1 MIVSPARSYRA
12 GSWGRLGKPGR
23 RCDILF
29 FLALKYALFAG
40 LDAMIDLKK
49 APPELFANVLE
60 TNLQGIGP
68 SRKLY
73 GHFAEAVRLRLGAEC
88 AWAVGEDG
96 EILVLRGDSGLCDV
110 PRTAA
115 YLRDERLAA
124 SRSSVVARVVVHGRA
139 VAAVGAAR
147 KEGRDF
153 GQSARRTLDRLC
165 GVLAQELARREEQ
178 RLARVLDRIRS
189 KITSELR
196 PIDLAYQILDG
207 LHQLVDYDH
216 SSAFLTWE
224 ASTGMF
230 RIEAEKISWMKGKSS
245 FVGHEIHVPREMVEE
260 LELDPGL
267 RRLDGDGGGDPFW
280 EMLSYHR
287 GRAIPSPTSLLCA
300 PLSFGGEFLGLLK
313 IAAWKRRPF
322 DLWDVAV
329 VERFLPAAAV
339 SIRNARVNMT
349 LERQAIQAE
358 LKATLVTL
366 ANAVAHDVNNAM
378 GTILPLVQQVRE
390 DLRGEA
396 FDPQMLGRD
405 LDLVV
410 EKAQLCKR
418 IFANMLRVAGAGRA
432 GDGAVDVNQVVQDT
446 VPFFHGQAL
455 RRGIETVLNLAEGLP
470 PVRFSR
476 NDLQHIVLNLVN
488 NSLEA
493 MEEQGS
499 RIVIMTREEDGG
511 AVLLVE
517 DDGPGIRPDL
527 MEKVQEP
534 FFSTKSGGTG
544 LGLAICRALAWQNG
558 GRLEIGSRPG
568 EGTRVTME
576 MRLAGDGARDEAPVE
591 PVGVLR

>member
-1 MIVSPARSYRA
+1 
-12 GSWGRLGKPGR
+12 
-23 RCDILF
+23 
-29 FLALKYALFAG
+29 
-40 LDAMIDLKK
+40 MIDLKK
-49 APPELFANVLE
+49 APPELFATVLE

-73 GHFAEAVRLRLGAEC
+73 GHFVEAVRLRLGAEC

-96 EILVLRGDSGLCDV
+96 EIMVLRGDSTLCDV

-115 YLRDERLAA
+115 YLREERLAA
-124 SRSSVVARVVVHGRA
+124 SRLSVVARVVVHGRA

-165 GVLAQELARREEQ
+165 GVLALELARREEQ

-224 ASTGMF
+224 ASAGVF
-230 RIEAEKISWMKGKSS
+230 RIDAEKIAWMKGKSA
-245 FVGHEIHVPREMVEE
+245 FVGHEIRVPREMVEE
-260 LELDPGL
+260 LELAPGL

-287 GRAIPSPTSLLCA
+287 GGAIPAPTSLLCA

-322 DLWDVAV
+322 DSRDLAV
-329 VERFLPAAAV
+329 VRRFLPAAAV

-378 GTILPLVQQVRE
+378 GTILPLAQQVRE
-390 DLRGEA
+390 DLGRET
-396 FDPQMLGRD
+396 FDPELLSQD

-432 GDGAVDVNQVVQDT
+432 GDGPVDVNQVVLDT

-455 RRGIETVLNLAEGLP
+455 RRGIETVLNLAAGLP

-488 NSLEA
+488 NSLDA
-493 MEEQGS
+493 MEERGS
-499 RIVIMTREEDGG
+499 RIVIITREEEGGG
-511 AVLLVE
+511 AVLAVE

-527 MEKVQEP
+527 LEKVQEP

-558 GRLEIGSRPG
+558 GRLEIGSLPG

-591 PVGVLR
+591 PVGVLS